1 MKHPMLGRLLRYHA
15 SEGKTLLAA
24 GLCMVLLALT
34 TGAYAW
40 LMGPMVQF
48 LVTGGADGLGRAFE
62 LVPALREIDRSQA
75 LVVLPAIIVG
85 IGLIKGAAYLGQFYM
100 MGMLGQR
107 VVARVRRE
115 LLEALLTQD
124 VAFFGAARTG
134 DLLSR
139 FTADVAQVERAATYA
154 IAFTVRGVLSL
165 VVLLGLAVWLDWK
178 LSLFAFVGVPVVAVP
193 IAKLAKKLKRRSS
206 QGQESMGRLMALVQE
221 GLWGIRVIQA
231 YRMERRELKRFDAEN
246 ARCLHALVK
255 VAKARSIAPAIMEVA
270 SVAGLALVL
279 KLAADAVV
287 TGTADPAKLISFLA
301 VVVLVYEPVRE
312 LGKVGQMV
320 IAALASAE
328 RIFAVVDR
336 QPAIREPP
344 DAARLAPLEQE
355 LKLDAVRFA
364 YRDKPVLDGCTIELK
379 KGEVVALVGESG
391 AGKSTAALLAMRFA
405 DPQAG
410 EVRFD
415 GAPARGA
422 TLSSVRRQFG
432 LVTQEPLLF
441 SGTVAENIGYGRE
454 GATREEIEWAAGV
467 ADADGFIRALPEGY
481 QTRIGER
488 GTRLSGGQ
496 KQRVALARAL
506 LAKAPVLLLDEATSN
521 LDAES
526 EREVTRALGSALRER
541 TALVIAHRFS
551 AIRNA
556 HRIAVIK
563 GGKVF
568 EQGTHEALLAA
579 DGEYARLYR
588 RQAAE
593 G

>member
-75 LVVLPAIIVG
+75 LIVLPAIIVG

-115 LLEALLTQD
+115 LLESLLTQD

-287 TGTADPAKLISFLA
+287 TGSADPAKLISFLA

-415 GAPARGA
+415 GAPAREA

-481 QTRIGER
+481 ETRIGER

-496 KQRVALARAL
+496 KQITTM
-506 LAKAPVLLLDEATSN
+506 PC
-521 LDAES
+521 
-526 EREVTRALGSALRER
+526 
-541 TALVIAHRFS
+541 
-551 AIRNA
+551 
-556 HRIAVIK
+556 
-563 GGKVF
+563 
-568 EQGTHEALLAA
+568 
-579 DGEYARLYR
+579 
-588 RQAAE
+588 
-593 G
+593 

>member
-1 MKHPMLGRLLRYHA
+1 MHPMVGRLLRYHA
-15 SEGKTLLAA
+15 AEAKTLLAA

-48 LVTGGADGLGRAFE
+48 LVTGGADGLGKAFE
-62 LVPALREIDRSQA
+62 LVPALRGIDRSQA

-85 IGLIKGAAYLGQFYM
+85 VGLIKGAAYLGQFYM

-107 VVARVRRE
+107 IVARVRRE
-115 LLEALLTQD
+115 LLEALLAQD
-124 VAFFGAARTG
+124 AAFFGAARTG

-165 VVLLGLAVWLDWK
+165 VVLLGLALWLDWK
-178 LSLFAFVGVPVVAVP
+178 LSLVAFVGVPVVAVP

-221 GLWGIRVIQA
+221 GLWGVRVIQA

-255 VAKARSIAPAIMEVA
+255 VAKARSIAPALTEIA

-287 TGTADPAKLISFLA
+287 AGAADPAKLITFLA
-301 VVVLVYEPVRE
+301 IVVLVYEPVRE

-336 QPAIREPP
+336 QPAIRELPG
-344 DAARLAPLEQE
+344 AALIAPLEQE

-405 DPQAG
+405 DPQQG

-415 GAPARGA
+415 GVPARGA

-454 GATREEIEWAAGV
+454 GATREEIEWAAGI
-467 ADADGFIRALPEGY
+467 ADADGFIRALPQGY
-481 QTRIGER
+481 ETRIGER

-526 EREVTRALGSALRER
+526 EREVTRALGAALRDR
-541 TALVIAHRFS
+541 TALVIAHRLS
-551 AIRNA
+551 TIRNA
-556 HRIAVIK
+556 HQIAVIK
-563 GGKVF
+563 EGRVF

-588 RQAAE
+588 RQAEE